1 MWEEMADDGPGLA
14 GEAAQVFE
22 RVYRADPS
30 WTSTNGGAGLGL
42 SIA

>member
-14 GEAAQVFE
+14 GEAVQVFE
-22 RVYRADPS
+22 RVFRVDPS
-30 WTSTNGGAGLGL
+30 RTSTNRCAGLGL